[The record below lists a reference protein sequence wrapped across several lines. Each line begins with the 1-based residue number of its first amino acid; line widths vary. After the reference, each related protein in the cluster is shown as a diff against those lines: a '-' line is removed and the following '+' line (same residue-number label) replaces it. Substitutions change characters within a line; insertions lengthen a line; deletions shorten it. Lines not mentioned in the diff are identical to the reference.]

1 MEWLTW
7 FGRWGEKDRAYAR
20 LTRLQESYGGHG
32 ERVIKL
38 SARTDLARKSAG
50 STQRAFEFVDRA
62 FVSATQEYARIGDV
76 LTGLQA
82 GLGKGKIGDFG
93 VAENA
98 LKGLG
103 PKLDEL
109 ERHLQTWE
117 AKWSQVPLD
126 LAEAEVHL
134 NALRVQIEQAAA
146 EVGAPLPLSDKLA
159 AMTQHLERTRQV
171 LAEGNPIEAGHL
183 VEDLR
188 LTINKISEDV
198 TSYITGASAIAQVEQ
213 EIARLAERVDAA
225 GEPGA
230 GARAPLAAAEAILPG
245 LRPALAAGKLD
256 HFQAELLRLQQRLSE
271 ARAVLKK

>member
-7 FGRWGEKDRAYAR
+7 FGRWGEKNGAYDRLKR
-20 LTRLQESYGGHG
+20 LRETYGAQG

-50 STQRAFEFVDRA
+50 STQRAFEFVGRV
-62 FVSATQEYARIGDV
+62 FETATQEYARIAD
-76 LTGLQA
+76 LLNGLEA
-82 GLGKGKIGDFG
+82 GLGKGKVGDFG
-93 VAENA
+93 AAEAA

-109 ERHLQTWE
+109 ERHLVTWE

-134 NALRVQIEQAAA
+134 NALRVQVEQAAA

-159 AMTQHLERTRQV
+159 AMTQHLERSRQV

-188 LTINKISEDV
+188 LAIAKVGEDV
-198 TSYITGASAIAQVEQ
+198 TGYLTGASAITQAEH
-213 EIARLAERVDAA
+213 EIARLAERIEAA
-225 GEPGA
+225 GEA
-230 GARAPLAAAEAILPG
+230 GAAAREPLGAAQAVLPH
-245 LRPALAAGKLD
+245 LRPLLAAGKLD
-256 HFQAELLRLQQRLSE
+256 QYQAELLELQQELS
-271 ARAVLKK
+271 AVRAALKK